1 MSKVWM
7 KDIKSCTYAVLLTT
21 AMALGTSG
29 LSLFIVPVTEQEGYS
44 RAAFA
49 MCSSLLSLP
58 SLFLFPVLGVIIKK
72 IGPRNLVAVGLLG
85 GALFFGGLSVS
96 HSLKAFYINSFLLG
110 CVLMPSTSFVTTVLV
125 NTVFSNRRQMMMGIV
140 ASGSGLGSVLC
151 GLSVPKIIS
160 TWGWRGGYRWLAA
173 LWLILLGAAL
183 VLMPKKYDLKEESAQ
198 TLKVTRF
205 WKTGTF
211 WLLGTAAF
219 CISAVNGVYQHIQ
232 AFLMDSGFSSILS
245 GQVVGLFGV
254 VLIFFK
260 LAFGVLWERTGMRR
274 GLCVS
279 EGLYF
284 VAFVLLLS
292 GTEPWRMVAAVVL
305 LAAGSAT
312 VAMAPALVA
321 REVYTAE
328 LFMALWGTLS
338 LFGTLGNSFGVWAW
352 GLIYDCFGDYRWGFI
367 LAGVLIVISL
377 AFYQVLLKNGRERTF
392 SSVR

>member
-1 MSKVWM
+1 M

-160 TWGWRGGYRWLAA
+160 TWG
-173 LWLILLGAAL
+173 
-183 VLMPKKYDLKEESAQ
+183 
-198 TLKVTRF
+198 
-205 WKTGTF
+205 
-211 WLLGTAAF
+211 
-219 CISAVNGVYQHIQ
+219 
-232 AFLMDSGFSSILS
+232 
-245 GQVVGLFGV
+245 
-254 VLIFFK
+254 
-260 LAFGVLWERTGMRR
+260 
-274 GLCVS
+274 
-279 EGLYF
+279 
-284 VAFVLLLS
+284 
-292 GTEPWRMVAAVVL
+292 
-305 LAAGSAT
+305 
-312 VAMAPALVA
+312 
-321 REVYTAE
+321 
-328 LFMALWGTLS
+328 
-338 LFGTLGNSFGVWAW
+338 
-352 GLIYDCFGDYRWGFI
+352 
-367 LAGVLIVISL
+367 
-377 AFYQVLLKNGRERTF
+377 
-392 SSVR
+392 